1 MVKVIEDENK
11 IFEQMLKILY
21 KNCPIVEDRSC
32 LNVECEKN
40 PIFEINI
47 GISNKSTQILFAS
60 GTKSCSCATQDS
72 IEVPRV
78 MKLNEIERI
87 IKFICMD
94 YNLIDFAK
102 DDGEFGRE
110 VEFKFDIKPDRNKLK
125 GIYCGTISL
134 GLDFRGNLELGKE
147 YIKSFSKKYGLSS
160 EVVDGSVEG
169 VVCISEDETVEDKK
183 ETRECKYKLAAS
195 KVGKIIQNYYAK
207 QHDKVKVRIKF
218 EHYEEPTTTIEVIRK
233 AYLRGGFHTYTSS
246 VLSEEKFKN
255 IMKEE
260 VEQNGAVFVDV
271 YSNLKLVSNSFSQK
285 FMEDGMMLADRSFT
299 LVTEEPVE
307 SGKVLQKNKNN

>member
-160 EVVDGSVEG
+160 EAVDGSVEG
-169 VVCISEDETVEDKK
+169 VACISEDESEDLQETK
-183 ETRECKYKLAAS
+183 ECEYKLTAS
-195 KVGKIIQNYYAK
+195 KVSKMIKNNFSK
-207 QHDKVKVRIKF
+207 QGIKARVRVNF
-218 EHYEEPTTTIEVIRK
+218 EHYEKATTTIEIINR
-233 AYLRGGFHTYTSS
+233 AYLRGGFHTYKSS

-260 VEQNGAVFVDV
+260 VEKNGAVFVDV
-271 YSNLKLVSNSFSQK
+271 YSNLKLVSNSFSK
-285 FMEDGMMLADRSFT
+285 RFMEDGKMLADRSFT
-299 LVTEEPVE
+299 LKTQEPA
-307 SGKVLQKNKNN
+307 KVLQKNKNN